1 MFKRKYKVSYERL
14 NGNKAT
20 VTQLLSM
27 AQETTIAK
35 TNETSRNV
43 QWYLDNMQGW
53 IFLNWN
59 VEILQYPKY
68 EEEVVCTTVPV
79 KFKRFLGQR
88 DFRIENLN
96 GEVIMNASIKT
107 ALIDLVTKQ
116 PLEPTKEL
124 LAEYGEQHEEF
135 ITNKFKLPKPTEENG
150 FSCISTNEVIVKRL
164 DTDTNL
170 HTNNL
175 KYIEWAEN
183 EIPEEI
189 YRKLVKKVQ
198 VVFKQ
203 ETLRGDIL
211 KIETYVNNKNNMEN
225 QVYVCFKKD
234 DEIRC
239 EVMFTC

>member
-1 MFKRKYKVSYERL
+1 MFKRKYKVSYDKL
-14 NGNKAT
+14 NGDKASI
-20 VTQLLSM
+20 TQLINM
-27 AQETTIAK
+27 AQETTVAK
-35 TNETSRNV
+35 TNSTSRNV
-43 QWYLDNMQGW
+43 KWYLDNMQGW

-59 VEILQYPKY
+59 IEILKYPEY
-68 EEEVVCTTVPV
+68 EEEVICSTVPV

-96 GEVIMNASIKT
+96 GEVLMNASVKT
-107 ALIDLVTKQ
+107 ALIDLVTK
-116 PLEPTKEL
+116 EPIEPSEEL
-124 LAEYGEQHEEF
+124 LKEYGEIHEEF

-150 FSCISTNEVIVKRL
+150 FILVSTSEITIKRL

-189 YRKLVKKVQ
+189 YQKLIKKVQ
-198 VVFKQ
+198 IVFKQ
-203 ETLRGDIL
+203 ETLRGDVL
-211 KIETYVNNKNNMEN
+211 KIETYVSGEE
-225 QVYVCFKKD
+225 QVFVSFKKD
-234 DEIRC
+234 GDVRC